1 MHEKCTSLTR
11 SSAKMAAE
19 RTLDTMHPWYCTSRL
34 LHEANSYHLLI
45 ARQVL
50 ADHHELQGAIRIDPM
65 IRIYVVGTQVRP
77 TMASHDILADSFT

>member
-45 ARQVL
+45 AQQVL
-50 ADHHELQGAIRIDPM
+50 ADHFELQGAIRIDPM
-65 IRIYVVGTQVRP
+65 MNIRGCHAGETYNGQPRYSCLT
-77 TMASHDILADSFT
+77 